1 MKKIL
6 FISSSNLSPNNY
18 SGDTIRANNIIKVL
32 RKKNI
37 VDTIS
42 FGNKNII
49 NKITNLDKQ
58 NINFIFKK
66 YNFFLRILLSVQ
78 SLINLKPM
86 QNGFFFSKSIKN
98 LVNKNYKKYNTI
110 ICHLTRSSQYL
121 PTNFSGTKVLEMTD
135 LMSNNYVQT
144 KKHLKLYNP
153 FYYLYLIESFLI
165 SRYEKY
171 CFKLF
176 DKIILV
182 SKKDI
187 VLNSKLNKKKL
198 KFIINGIDINK
209 KKFNFNKNN
218 NKIIFIGNIDYLP
231 NKDACLYFAKKILP
245 HLNILHPNLEL
256 HIVGK
261 ISFFNKLSF
270 IFSKNVRLL
279 GKVNKLDNVI
289 KNTICGISNLR
300 IATGIQNKI
309 LTYGSYGLPT
319 LCSLKSTQGLLS
331 FKSNR
336 HLITYKNNNEFI
348 NKINLIKSSSKVAN
362 KISKN
367 IYLKTKDMSWDK
379 ILKGYQAIV

>member
-1 MKKIL
+1 M
-6 FISSSNLSPNNY
+6 
-18 SGDTIRANNIIKVL
+18 
-32 RKKNI
+32 
-37 VDTIS
+37 
-42 FGNKNII
+42 
-49 NKITNLDKQ
+49 
-58 NINFIFKK
+58 
-66 YNFFLRILLSVQ
+66 
-78 SLINLKPM
+78 
-86 QNGFFFSKSIKN
+86 
-98 LVNKNYKKYNTI
+98 
-110 ICHLTRSSQYL
+110 

-270 IFSKNVRLL
+270 IFCKNVRLL
-279 GKVNKLDNVI
+279 GKINKLDNVI

-331 FKSNR
+331 FKNNR